1 MSRSQS
7 GEIPAPGGFRAVTRP
22 IDRQGGSCYGRRM
35 IRKAL
40 AADVPRIW
48 EIRFA
53 VKENRLST
61 PGLVTDADVQRCLD
75 DGEMWVWD
83 EDGHI
88 KGFSA
93 SDSRD
98 GSIWALF
105 IDPAC
110 EGQGIGQALLAEACA
125 RLRTAGYR
133 VMTLSTGPG
142 TRAERFYRRN
152 GWEAR
157 GLSAKGEVIFRKPA

>member
-1 MSRSQS
+1 
-7 GEIPAPGGFRAVTRP
+7 
-22 IDRQGGSCYGRRM
+22 M
-35 IRKAL
+35 IRQAI

-53 VKENRLST
+53 VKENRLSS

-75 DGEMWVWD
+75 DGEMWVCD
-83 EDGHI
+83 EDGRI

-105 IDPAC
+105 IDPLY
-110 EGQGIGQALLAEACA
+110 EGQGLGQALLAEACA
-125 RLRTAGYR
+125 KLRAAGYR

-152 GWEAR
+152 GWEAQ
-157 GLSAKGEVIFRKPA
+157 GLSAKGEVIFTKPV

>member
-1 MSRSQS
+1 
-7 GEIPAPGGFRAVTRP
+7 
-22 IDRQGGSCYGRRM
+22 M

-61 PGLVTDADVQRCLD
+61 PALVTDADVQRCLD
-75 DGEMWVWD
+75 DGEMWVCE
-83 EDGHI
+83 EDGRI
-88 KGFSA
+88 KGFAA

-105 IDPAC
+105 IDPSC
-110 EGQGIGQALLAEACA
+110 EGQGIGQALLVEACA
-125 RLRTAGYR
+125 RLRAAGYG
-133 VMTLSTGPG
+133 VMTLSTDPG

-152 GWEAR
+152 GWEAQ
-157 GLSAKGEVIFRKPA
+157 GLNAKGEMVFTKPA

>member
-1 MSRSQS
+1 
-7 GEIPAPGGFRAVTRP
+7 
-22 IDRQGGSCYGRRM
+22 M
-35 IRKAL
+35 IRNAH

-75 DGEMWVWD
+75 DGEMWVCE
-83 EDGHI
+83 EDGVI

-105 IDPAC
+105 IDPVY
-110 EGQGIGQALLAEACA
+110 EGRGIGQALLAAACA
-125 RLRTAGYR
+125 RLRDAGHR
-133 VMTLSTGPG
+133 EMHLSTDPG

-152 GWEAR
+152 GWEAH
-157 GLSAKGEVIFRKPA
+157 GLNTKGERIFRKPA